1 MPDLV
6 GVGAINLDFILDST
20 TVAGLT
26 ADERADVLARFDHG
40 AERAATEPEIRDALR
55 QLARLWPV
63 VSPGGSALNTVTVAA
78 RSCGVSVGYVGVGG
92 RSPGERFDF
101 PAWFREV
108 GVDTRHVRP
117 SARTCGLCVSY
128 THRGQRSLLTWD
140 GANDEIFAYV
150 EAGTDA
156 LVRYCA
162 TARVVHVTSFAGG
175 QDPAALAR
183 LLRRLRDEHPGVL
196 ISVDPGAGWSV
207 PDRPPG
213 VEGLVDVADLV
224 FVNAA
229 EFDGWT
235 GRPAGGTNLDA
246 ARRFFRDRPAM
257 SGALVVKRRDGV
269 ELFVREI
276 GDVVARAFPGAAMLD
291 SSAVLDDT
299 GAGDAFAAGFLSGV
313 GVLGLDTGAA
323 VALGQRL
330 AREQLQSVGMLG
342 PPHMGRGG
350 GMLPR

>member
-1 MPDLV
+1 
-6 GVGAINLDFILDST
+6 
-20 TVAGLT
+20 VAGLT
-26 ADERADVLARFDHG
+26 ADERTDVLARFDHG
-40 AERAATEPEIRDALR
+40 TERAATEPEIRDALR
-55 QLARLWPV
+55 HAAGLGPV

-78 RSCGVSVGYVGVGG
+78 RSCGVSVGYVGVCG
-92 RSPGERFDF
+92 RSPAERFDF

-117 SARTCGLCVSY
+117 SERTCGLCVSC
-128 THRGQRSLLTWD
+128 THGGQRSLLTWD
-140 GANDEIFAYV
+140 GANDEIFAHV
-150 EAGTDA
+150 ESGMDA
-156 LVRYCA
+156 LLRYCA

-196 ISVDPGAGWSV
+196 ISLDPGAGWSV

-213 VEGLVDVADLV
+213 AEDLVDIADLV
-224 FVNAA
+224 LVNAA

-235 GRPAGGTNLDA
+235 GRPPGGTDLDA
-246 ARRFFRDRPAM
+246 ARRFLRDRPAM

-269 ELFVREI
+269 VLFAREG
-276 GDVVARAFPGAAMLD
+276 GDAVERVFPGTDMLD

-313 GVLGLDTGAA
+313 GVLGRDTGAS

-330 AREQLQSVGMLG
+330 ARDQLQSVGMLG
-342 PPHMGRGG
+342 PAGSAGPAGLAGLADLAG
-350 GMLPR
+350 PP